1 MKLPF
6 FEVWEF
12 HEDWD
17 RVRRIAVCGT
27 EEDARMMMSLCPK
40 NSYRSWLRIEHYE
53 SVPDA

>member
-53 SVPDA
+53 PVPDA